1 MKKHLK
7 LEINNPCSENFD
19 NFKKTNKGGYCE
31 SCKTE
36 VIDFR
41 KMNDAQIIKYF
52 STHSSKSICG
62 KFKPEQ
68 LKINE
73 LQSSKYRGFGFL
85 KGIGLALLSLFA
97 FNTTQAQAHKTD
109 SLRSEKKSSVTLPL
123 SQMQFK
129 YIEITPIKDSL
140 KEKGSRYLVT
150 GKTDEKAIAIP
161 GFSIHLMGTRIK
173 VQTDDRGILTLDK
186 PLKAGDFLSIEL
198 QGFGNDI
205 ILIED
210 PNAIHIDLKL
220 PYISSTGAV
229 GVVTSS
235 EYVPETKKVI
245 RKRKRLLRRLRRKA
259 KNEQ

>member
-1 MKKHLK
+1 
-7 LEINNPCSENFD
+7 
-19 NFKKTNKGGYCE
+19 
-31 SCKTE
+31 
-36 VIDFR
+36 
-41 KMNDAQIIKYF
+41 
-52 STHSSKSICG
+52 
-62 KFKPEQ
+62 
-68 LKINE
+68 
-73 LQSSKYRGFGFL
+73 
-85 KGIGLALLSLFA
+85 LALLSLFA
-97 FNTTQAQAHKTD
+97 FNTSQAQAHKTD
-109 SLRSEKKSSVTLPL
+109 SLHSEKKSCFPL
-123 SQMQFK
+123 TPAHWSLK
-129 YIEITPIKDSL
+129 YAKIIPLKDSL
-140 KEKGSRYLVT
+140 KEKGSRCLVS
-150 GKTDEKAIAIP
+150 GKTDEKAIPIP